1 MVRNAYG
8 VGDVTDSPK
17 HLIVYGFSTIESVD
31 ELLRYRIRSELKA
44 PVIVRALKS
53 IPDWA
58 LTYVTSEQSSMEMAD
73 LGHVF

>member
-1 MVRNAYG
+1 M
-8 VGDVTDSPK
+8 GDVTDLPK
-17 HLIVYGFSTIESVD
+17 HLIVYGFSTPESVD
-31 ELLRYRIRSELKA
+31 ELLRLIRSELKA
-44 PVIVRALKS
+44 PVVVRALKS